1 MFGCKQVKPE
11 VDAALQGQ
19 LEAMGFSAN
28 KAVRALHFT
37 GTSSLEQAVAWL
49 VEHGEDA
56 DIDTPL
62 LIPKVKDARVSSCTL
77 LHLATRLCMFELT
90 GYNRCDWCQ
99 LHHAGR
105 DQAEAVAGGGKEGGR
120 GEVAASKGKAPSELV
135 ACNDAAE
142 KCTRDPN
149 SVELPP

>member
-1 MFGCKQVKPE
+1 VLGCEQVKPE

-19 LEAMGFSAN
+19 LEAMGFSGN

-62 LIPKVKDARVSSCTL
+62 LIPKVR
-77 LHLATRLCMFELT
+77 
-90 GYNRCDWCQ
+90 
-99 LHHAGR
+99 
-105 DQAEAVAGGGKEGGR
+105 
-120 GEVAASKGKAPSELV
+120 
-135 ACNDAAE
+135 
-142 KCTRDPN
+142 
-149 SVELPP
+149 